1 MGAKP
6 YRIIGAYDSETCNIH
21 DVIGAKAFPILHQL
35 GLLDC
40 PIEQISADDVESHT
54 NIELYRRTY
63 QLATRLDDLA
73 EGVYDY
79 VPVIVCHNLSFDMW
93 PLAGWLNSHSVR
105 VLAKSR
111 QKPITFT
118 ILDDSGN
125 ACLVLWDTLVFS
137 QQSLAQMGRDCG
149 YTKAVGDWDY
159 NLIRTPET
167 PLADSELN
175 YAKRDIYALLSW
187 ISWFLKRNPD
197 IDPNKLGL
205 NVVTKTGVV
214 RERIKRRYDQV
225 KGAGHKYNAGRYWHY
240 LTKREQPKTDDEL
253 FTMHACTRGGFTF
266 IASNCASI
274 PYECD
279 AGRHVYGYD
288 AVSMHPSQMVAHR
301 YPVRFESANPEILDI
316 DFRIIVK
323 TPLDYVLTN
332 FAKPFPVAFNA
343 CFRFVNLRLKHG
355 SIFEREG
362 IATLAS
368 ARFSRGRY
376 ELNEDNEQGQ
386 RFNDHMTSQGYKD
399 EAVNPVFA
407 FGKLESADVCDLWLT
422 EIEAWILSRVYD
434 YDSASAIC
442 GYETGRFERPADI
455 VSLSVMGFYKAK
467 NVYKRA
473 RTEYKQNG
481 HISPKTANAL
491 TAVNIA
497 PVIIRGML
505 DGALTDEDIDNGY
518 QAVKADLNSL
528 FGIQATKEYRQS
540 TELTSTGIAY
550 IGDMGICNAPKNPKA
565 LYQFGQRIVAW
576 SRLAQVLVIELA
588 EPHIIGVINGDTDS
602 VKFLMDDAKRGA
614 LDDALFRYAQA
625 LDSAKHENMTRV
637 RSSYAR
643 YYDELADIGH
653 YECEFVSSSYCAAW
667 NKAYCTYD
675 VDPRDNQRH
684 FHFTIAGIP
693 ARRGLDAFA
702 DGLASK
708 GMSFGEICDIC
719 LGYNVSYTYSLLK
732 LNARS
737 FPEWLS
743 VYHAPVVDYLGN
755 KCQVTEPCAL
765 AIYPMTKVI
774 NDTSN
779 PANAQNYA
787 RAKRNR
793 NSVNHDAKMLMYDN
807 GNPIIIGFE
816 YD

>member
-6 YRIIGAYDSETCNIH
+6 YRIIGAYDSETTNIH
-21 DVIGAKAFPILHQL
+21 DAIGAKAFPILHQL

-40 PIEQISADDVESHT
+40 PIEQISADDVETHT

-63 QLATRLDDLA
+63 QLATRLDELA
-73 EGVYDY
+73 ENIYDH

-93 PLAGWLNSHSVR
+93 PLADWLNSHSVR

-125 ACLVLWDTLVFS
+125 ARLVLWDTLVFS
-137 QQSLAQMGRDCG
+137 QQSLSQMGRDCG
-149 YTKAVGDWDY
+149 YLKAVGDWDY
-159 NLIRTPET
+159 SLIRTPET
-167 PLADSELN
+167 PLTESELN
-175 YAKRDIYALLSW
+175 YARRDIYALLAW
-187 ISWFLKRNPD
+187 LAWFLKRNPD

-214 RERIKRRYDQV
+214 RERIKRRYDQI

-253 FTMHACTRGGFTF
+253 FAMHACTRGGFTF
-266 IASNCASI
+266 IASNRASI

-279 AGRHVYGYD
+279 TGRHVYGYD

-301 YPVRFESANPEILDI
+301 YPVRFESASPEILDI

-323 TPLDYVLTN
+323 TPLDYVLSA

-343 CFRFVNLRLKHG
+343 CFRFSNLRLKHG
-355 SIFEREG
+355 SVFEREG

-386 RFNDHMTSQGYKD
+386 RFDDHMASQGYKD

-407 FGKLESADVCDLWLT
+407 FGKLERADSCDLWLT

-434 YDSASAIC
+434 YDSVSAIC

-473 RTEYKQNG
+473 RAEYKQYG
-481 HISPKTANAL
+481 HISPKTANDL
-491 TAVNIA
+491 SSVNIA

-528 FGIQATKEYRQS
+528 FGIQATNEYRQS
-540 TELTSTGIAY
+540 TELTSNGIDY

-602 VKFLMDDAKRGA
+602 VKFLMDDANCTA
-614 LDDALFRYAQA
+614 LDNALTRYAQA
-625 LDSAKHENMTRV
+625 LDSAKHENMSRV
-637 RSSYAR
+637 RLSYAR
-643 YYDELADIGH
+643 YYDDLTGIGH
-653 YECEFVSSSYCAAW
+653 YECEFVSSAFCAAW
-667 NKAYCTYD
+667 NKAYCTFD
-675 VDPRDNQRH
+675 VDPRDNKRH

-702 DGLASK
+702 DGLADK
-708 GMSFGEICDIC
+708 GMAFGEICDIC

-755 KCQVTEPCAL
+755 ECLVAEPCAL

-779 PANAQNYA
+779 PVNAQNYA
-787 RAKRNR
+787 RAKHNR
-793 NSVNHDAKMLMYDN
+793 NSVNHDARILMYDN
-807 GNPIIIGFE
+807 GNPIIIGLD